1 MQQVIRVIN
10 WFNEHKH
17 LDFEIHEDLVGGI
30 SYDEHGQP
38 LTDKTLE
45 KAKNC
50 DAVLL
55 GAVGGP
61 KYDNLRFF
69 SKARTRFIETT

>member
-1 MQQVIRVIN
+1 MTKSLLILAGDGIGPEVMQQVIRVIN

-55 GAVGGP
+55 GAVG
-61 KYDNLRFF
+61 
-69 SKARTRFIETT
+69 